1 MTGTGVTLEFTKV
14 VDQVQTM
21 GRYLSKRE
29 QTLASRL
36 ELALERFYQL
46 CDLEPV
52 HERIRLVRES
62 SVSGYRGATPAPR
75 PYSEILCG
83 VGPVPEAPA
92 LAAIIAADGSQIYP
106 DQHGSALYYLL
117 NMGIFVYHHGE
128 TRVPVQLTHPELYY
142 SDKMLLDRDG
152 RLITNQTVNARRSV
166 MEMQWLAKQAWTQ
179 AQEIHASGEARPMI
193 TFHDGNLLKFFGAN
207 EVAGAQEVEKDYM
220 EALQRLFDSGA
231 VLAGYADK
239 PRSTTLISLLH
250 LMSLPPEQVNDAN
263 LKTNGELEGL
273 SDAAL
278 YRHVLN
284 PGDRSAVMVQN
295 SPQNREYKN
304 KGAEFEIAFFYV
316 NVSSSSHPIIVRL
329 EIPMWVAMH
338 PQAIDALHALVVHQ
352 CRIQGRKHYPYVLTR
367 ADEMA
372 YVSSLEKQQLD
383 ELIRIAMLKNM
394 VAPDQSNKLQTKGL
408 ARGQH
413 RNQHRLRA

>member
-1 MTGTGVTLEFTKV
+1 VTLEFTKV
-14 VDQVQTM
+14 VDQVETM

-29 QTLASRL
+29 QTLTDRL

-52 HERIRLVRES
+52 HERIKLVRES

-83 VGPVPEAPA
+83 VGAVPEAPP
-92 LAAIIAADGSQIYP
+92 LATIIAADGSQIYP
-106 DQHGSALYYLL
+106 DQHASALYYLL
-117 NMGIFVYHHGE
+117 NIGIFVYHHGE
-128 TRVPVQLTHPELYY
+128 TRVPVQLTNPELYY

-179 AQEIHASGEARPMI
+179 SQENQINGGEPRPII
-193 TFHDGNLLKFFGAN
+193 TFHDGNLLKFFGATEVSGTQEIEN
-207 EVAGAQEVEKDYM
+207 EYM
-220 EALQRLFDSGA
+220 EALQRLYDSGA
-231 VLAGYADK
+231 ILAGYADK

-250 LMSLPPEQVNDAN
+250 LMSLAPEQVNDAN

-278 YRHVLN
+278 FRHVLG
-284 PGDRSAVMVQN
+284 PGDRSAIMVQN
-295 SPQNREYKN
+295 SPQNREYKDRR
-304 KGAEFEIAFFYV
+304 GPEYEIAFFYI
-316 NVSSSSHPIIVRL
+316 NVSSSSHPIIIRL
-329 EIPMWVAMH
+329 EVPMWVAMH
-338 PQAIDALHALVVHQ
+338 AQAVDALHALVVHQ
-352 CRIQGRKHYPYVLTR
+352 CRIQGRKHYPYALTR

-372 YVSSLEKQQLD
+372 YVSGLEKQQLD
-383 ELIRIAMLKNM
+383 ELIRVAMLKNM
-394 VAPDQSNKLQTKGL
+394 VAPEESNKLQTKGL

-413 RNQHRLRA
+413 HSQHRLRA